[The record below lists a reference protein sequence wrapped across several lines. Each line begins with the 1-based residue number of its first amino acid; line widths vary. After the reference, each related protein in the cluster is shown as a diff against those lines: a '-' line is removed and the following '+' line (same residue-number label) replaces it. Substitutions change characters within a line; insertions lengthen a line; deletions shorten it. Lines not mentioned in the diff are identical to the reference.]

1 MRTRPPLS
9 PSAPVAAATAR
20 AALVCALATLGSL
33 TVTATA
39 PLRAAAQPSDDERA
53 QAHFHAGTSYFD
65 DGRFAES
72 AAEFDEAYRLSQ
84 RATLLAN
91 ASLAY
96 ERAGNLTLAIERLEA
111 YFAAHS
117 GPPAGGYMTSQDR
130 LAGLRARLAV
140 EQQRTSTEPA
150 TAGQREEGADPTADA
165 AERAAQE
172 GAEGDTAG
180 DTSGGAS
187 RGLLYAGVGVAGAGV
202 AMGITS
208 LVLHLRARAVHR
220 DLRAV
225 CGPSGDQCPPDRA
238 DDIARG
244 PRLSHAAG
252 AMVAGAGVSA
262 ALGVTLALLGR
273 GRHADDPN
281 ADAQESEPDTTATLD
296 VTRQGVYLRVT
307 GSF

>member
-9 PSAPVAAATAR
+9 PSAPVAAATVR
-20 AALVCALATLGSL
+20 AALLCAVATLASL
-33 TVTATA
+33 TLAATA
-39 PLRAAAQPSDDERA
+39 PASAAAQPSDDERA

-72 AAEFDEAYRLSQ
+72 AAQFDEAYRLSQ

-96 ERAGNLTLAIERLEA
+96 ERAGNLALAIERLEA

-140 EQQRTSTEPA
+140 EQQSASTEPA
-150 TAGQREEGADPTADA
+150 TAGDGEEGAEPTADA

-172 GAEGDTAG
+172 GAEGAAG
-180 DTSGGAS
+180 SDAPESAP
-187 RGLLYAGVGVAGAGV
+187 RGLLYAGVGVASAGV

-244 PRLSHAAG
+244 PRLSRAAG

-273 GRHADDPN
+273 GRHADDPDG
-281 ADAQESEPDTTATLD
+281 DAQESEPDTTATLD